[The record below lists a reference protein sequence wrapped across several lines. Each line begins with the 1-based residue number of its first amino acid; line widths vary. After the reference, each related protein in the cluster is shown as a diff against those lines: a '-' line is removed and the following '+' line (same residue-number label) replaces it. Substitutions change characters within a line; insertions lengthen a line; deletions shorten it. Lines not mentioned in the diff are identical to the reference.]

1 MGQAAMFISVASTLV
16 SAKMQ
21 RDAYEM
27 EAQANE
33 EQANMAELEAEQ
45 QSGARRNQ
53 FLQMMSALN
62 VSEGS
67 RGISV
72 GQGGSSKALQENEK
86 KYLAS
91 DLSSI
96 KLMGMNKSR
105 QYKIGASQSRL
116 SGKAALIS
124 GVASAGGEYQS
135 YKERTKQRDKNKSIR
150 Y

>member
-1 MGQAAMFISVASTLV
+1 MGSPAIFISVATTLV
-16 SAKMQ
+16 GAKLQ
-21 RDAYEM
+21 KDAYET

-96 KLMGMNKSR
+96 KLMGMNKAR
-105 QYKIGASQSRL
+105 QYRIGASQSRL

-124 GVASAGGEYQS
+124 GVAGASGEYMS

>member
-1 MGQAAMFISVASTLV
+1 MGTGAGMFISLATTMVG
-16 SAKMQ
+16 AKLQ
-21 RDAYEM
+21 KDAYEM

-33 EQANMAELEAEQ
+33 EQANMAEIEAEQ

-62 VSEGS
+62 VSEAG
-67 RGISV
+67 RGLSIS
-72 GQGGSSKALQENEK
+72 QGGSSSSLRESDK
-86 KYLAS
+86 KYLDA

-105 QYKIGASQSRL
+105 QYRLGASQSRL

-124 GVASAGGEYQS
+124 GVASTAGEYQT
-135 YKERTKQRDKNKSIR
+135 YKERTKNKNKSIR
-150 Y
+150 G